1 MLPVIVCAWQAWL
14 LLFAITNSSILFY
27 IPMVQKIFRD
37 WLSRMNIRKHHLVLI
52 APSILTHLL
61 IFDTS
66 LIYLF
71 RKIASCFAVLMFAI
85 REKKTDGI
93 FFFLR
98 HTVVHWFKNRMMLP
112 EMLSFCNFYFLR
124 HKVLP

>member
-52 APSILTHLL
+52 ALSILTHLL

-71 RKIASCFAVLMFAI
+71 RKIASCFAVLIFAI
-85 REKKTDGI
+85 RKKKIGWH
-93 FFFLR
+93 FFER
-98 HTVVHWFKNRMMLP
+98 HTVVHWFKTGLMLP
-112 EMLSFCNFYFLR
+112 KMLSFSNFYFLC
-124 HKVLP
+124 HEVFS